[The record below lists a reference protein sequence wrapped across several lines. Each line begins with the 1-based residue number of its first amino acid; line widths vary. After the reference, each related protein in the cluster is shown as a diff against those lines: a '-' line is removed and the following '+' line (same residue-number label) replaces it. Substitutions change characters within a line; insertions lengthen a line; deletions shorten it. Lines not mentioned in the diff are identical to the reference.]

1 MTDVTDAPTHPW
13 QRWGWV
19 MGGIWLVFLAFPVAG
34 VVDSG
39 ASRPRAVAG
48 VLLFVLFAAVYVHG
62 FRALGRARSEREV
75 VRGGLAH
82 LAVLV
87 AICAVIHAL
96 VGPASVGGGP
106 YLVALAMFVLPM
118 WAAAGLTVVVVA
130 LTVWLTSGSGELA
143 DTWYLPGIVIL
154 VAVATAVVRTI
165 ERRSI
170 LHDELAAELTV
181 SAERDRLARDV
192 HDVVGHTLTAMSLKA
207 DVAERLVTTDPER
220 ARREIAEVAALSR
233 QALAEVRA
241 AVGGIRTARLDDE
254 IASAARV
261 LAAAG
266 IAAHLPGDLTVVDP
280 RHRVVL
286 AWVLREAVTN
296 VVRHSGASVCR
307 VALGPSSLTVEDDGR
322 GPSGLR
328 EGNGLRGVRERVDAA
343 GGALRVADAAPGTR
357 LEVTL

>member
-1 MTDVTDAPTHPW
+1 
-13 QRWGWV
+13 
-19 MGGIWLVFLAFPVAG
+19 
-34 VVDSG
+34 
-39 ASRPRAVAG
+39 
-48 VLLFVLFAAVYVHG
+48 
-62 FRALGRARSEREV
+62 
-75 VRGGLAH
+75 
-82 LAVLV
+82 
-87 AICAVIHAL
+87 
-96 VGPASVGGGP
+96 
-106 YLVALAMFVLPM
+106 MFVLPM